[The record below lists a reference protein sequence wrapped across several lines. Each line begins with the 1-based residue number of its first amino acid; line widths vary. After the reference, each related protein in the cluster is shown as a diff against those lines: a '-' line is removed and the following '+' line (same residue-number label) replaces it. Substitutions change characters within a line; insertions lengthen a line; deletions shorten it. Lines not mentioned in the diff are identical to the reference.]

1 MTARSAAELADVPDP
16 AWPAL
21 AELAR
26 EARATVIPLERAQG
40 LAALERLQVSARSTL
55 GALALECGGIVAD
68 SGWFRI
74 LGGGDHGLPDIAT
87 ASNVRPGEAPAMLL
101 VAFDALGGR
110 FAIDGGG
117 LGCNPGE
124 VCYFGPGAL
133 DWEGL
138 GGGNSAFVEAV
149 LTGAMSKTF
158 AGLRWPGW
166 ESEVGAL
173 ALDQGLSLYPP
184 PFSNEGKDVSAVSR
198 RAVPLAELHHFY
210 TDAARQLG

>member
-1 MTARSAAELADVPDP
+1 MTPRSAAELADVSDP
-16 AWPAL
+16 AWPDL
-21 AELAR
+21 ANLAH
-26 EARATVIPLERAQG
+26 EARATVVPVDRAQG

-68 SGWFRI
+68 FGWFRI
-74 LGGGDHGLPDIAT
+74 LGGGGYGLPDIAA
-87 ASNVRPGEAPAMLL
+87 ASNVRPGEAPPMLM

-124 VCYFGPGAL
+124 VCYFGPDNLA
-133 DWEGL
+133 WEGL
-138 GGGNSAFVEAV
+138 GGGHTAFVESV
-149 LTGAMSKTF
+149 LSGAMGETF

-166 ESEVGAL
+166 ETEVGAL

-184 PFSNEGKDVSAVSR
+184 PFSVEGKDIAAASR
-198 RAVPLAELHHFY
+198 RAVPLSELHGFY
-210 TDAARQLG
+210 ADAAQRLG